1 MDTLNHIGFL
11 FQQAIQ
17 VFGEKL
23 TTSVPSLLLGI
34 FVIFI
39 AWLFARLVSGGF
51 ERLLRSI
58 RFDKFADKIK
68 ITQFLERTGVQVS
81 PSAIIGQFIYWVFVL
96 LIISSAADTLKWVAV
111 STQIQRFLDYLPNL
125 VIALVILIF
134 GSYLISQL
142 RDFLRRSMTSLGIST
157 GRVLSNVIYYVLS
170 IMLIL
175 TALQQAKIDT
185 SIISANLLIIISAIM
200 FAAALSYGFAS
211 RDILA
216 NILSGYYSKRTFMKG
231 MLIEVNGIRGIVVDS
246 TNVSI
251 TLKTSE
257 TEQVVIPLSQLVNST
272 VKIIKND

>member
-1 MDTLNHIGFL
+1 MDTFNRIGFL
-11 FQQAIQ
+11 IQQATR

-23 TTSVPSLLLGI
+23 TETVPSLLLGI
-34 FVIFI
+34 IVIAI

-51 ERLLRSI
+51 ERLLRTIS
-58 RFDKFADKIK
+58 FDKFADKIK
-68 ITQFLERTGVQVS
+68 ITQFLDRTGIQIS
-81 PSAIIGQFIYWVFVL
+81 PSAIIGRFIYWVFVL
-96 LIISSAADTLKWVAV
+96 LIISSAAETLQWVAV

-125 VIALVILIF
+125 VIALVVLVF

-157 GRVLSNVIYYVLS
+157 GRVLSNVVYYVLS

-216 NILSGYYSKRTFMKG
+216 NILSGYYSRRTFLKG
-231 MLIEVNGIRGIVVDS
+231 MLIEVNGIRGIVVDTS
-246 TNVSI
+246 NVAI

-257 TEQVVIPLSQLVNST
+257 TEQVVIPLQQLVNST

>member
-1 MDTLNHIGFL
+1 MDTFNRIGFL
-11 FQQAIQ
+11 IKQAVR

-23 TTSVPSLLLGI
+23 TETVPSLLLGI
-34 FVIFI
+34 VVIAI

-68 ITQFLERTGVQVS
+68 ITQFLERTGIQIS
-81 PSAIIGQFIYWVFVL
+81 PSAIIGRFIYWVFVL
-96 LIISSAADTLKWVAV
+96 LIISSAAETLQWVAV

-125 VIALVILIF
+125 VIALVVLIF

-157 GRVLSNVIYYVLS
+157 GRVLSNVVYYVLS

-185 SIISANLLIIISAIM
+185 SIISANLLIIISSIM

-211 RDILA
+211 REILA
-216 NILSGYYSKRTFMKG
+216 NILSGFYSKRIFLKG
-231 MLIEVNGIRGIVVDS
+231 MLIEVNGIRGIVVDTS
-246 TNVSI
+246 NVAI

-257 TEQVVIPLSQLVNST
+257 TEQVVIPLQQLVNST

>member
-1 MDTLNHIGFL
+1 MDTFNRIGFL
-11 FQQAIQ
+11 IKQAVH

-23 TTSVPSLLLGI
+23 TETVPSLLLGI
-34 FVIFI
+34 VVIAI

-68 ITQFLERTGVQVS
+68 ITQFLERTGIQIS
-81 PSAIIGQFIYWVFVL
+81 PSAIIGRFIYWVFVL
-96 LIISSAADTLKWVAV
+96 LIISSAAETLQWVAV

-125 VIALVILIF
+125 VIALVVLVF

-157 GRVLSNVIYYVLS
+157 GRVLSNVVYYVLS

-185 SIISANLLIIISAIM
+185 SIISANLLIIISSIM

-211 RDILA
+211 RDILS
-216 NILSGYYSKRTFMKG
+216 NILSGYYSKRIFLKG
-231 MLIEVNGIRGIVVDS
+231 MLIEVNGIRGIVVDTS
-246 TNVSI
+246 NVAI

-257 TEQVVIPLSQLVNST
+257 TEQVVIPLQQLVNST

>member
-1 MDTLNHIGFL
+1 MDTFNRIGFL
-11 FQQAIQ
+11 IKQAVR

-23 TTSVPSLLLGI
+23 TETVPSLLLGI
-34 FVIFI
+34 VVIAI

-68 ITQFLERTGVQVS
+68 ITQFLERTGIQIS
-81 PSAIIGQFIYWVFVL
+81 PSAIIGRFIYWVFVL
-96 LIISSAADTLKWVAV
+96 LIISSAAETLQWVAV

-125 VIALVILIF
+125 VIALVVLIF

-157 GRVLSNVIYYVLS
+157 GRVLSNVVYYVLS

-175 TALQQAKIDT
+175 TALQQAKINT
-185 SIISANLLIIISAIM
+185 SIISANLLIIISSIM

-211 RDILA
+211 REILA
-216 NILSGYYSKRTFMKG
+216 NILSGYYSKRIFLKG
-231 MLIEVNGIRGIVVDS
+231 MLIEVNGIRGIVVDTS
-246 TNVSI
+246 NVAI

-257 TEQVVIPLSQLVNST
+257 TEQVVIPLQQLVNST